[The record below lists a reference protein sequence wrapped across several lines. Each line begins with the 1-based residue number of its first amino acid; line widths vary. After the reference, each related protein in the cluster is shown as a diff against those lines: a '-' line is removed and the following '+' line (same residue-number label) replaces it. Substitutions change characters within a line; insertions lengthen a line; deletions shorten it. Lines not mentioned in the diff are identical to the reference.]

1 MSCSFLSTKAF
12 AQISS
17 DECINYDD
25 LTRTIFLKC
34 HSFTLTDIHNILTD
48 KNILQKQP
56 DKIWLL
62 KANIVI
68 EDDATL
74 YINSTDT
81 KWLKIESSS
90 SSSEQYP
97 YWISIYGNLYI
108 DSIKLTSWDSLKDDY
123 VKYVKEIREGDN
135 AVKETPYDAI
145 PRPYLQVEGK
155 ATGSTHITNSEI
167 AYLGYDCKVG
177 GCSGLSF
184 YSGKNNTVSGNE
196 IHHNRFGVYSNG
208 VSEMIIENN
217 HIHHNFMYGLDPHT
231 GTNNMLIKNNSVHD
245 HGAMGIICSLDC
257 YNITIEGNEV
267 YSSSGSGI
275 MLSKN
280 MSDSVVKDNN
290 VHDESKC
297 IFLSQSNNNEI
308 YDNTLRNCEDQGIY
322 LHHDSFN
329 NTIYNN
335 TVINSTEGIK
345 ENEDSK
351 GNNISNNN
359 VITQ

>member
-17 DECINYDD
+17 GECINYDD
-25 LTRTIFLKC
+25 SAKTLYLNCK
-34 HSFTLTDIHNILTD
+34 SFTLTDIHNFLKD
-48 KNILQKQP
+48 QNILQKQP

-68 EDDATL
+68 EDNASL

-81 KWLKIESSS
+81 KWLKIESSL
-90 SSSEQYP
+90 SSEQDP
-97 YWISIYGNLYI
+97 YWISVYGNLYI
-108 DSIKLTSWDSLKDDY
+108 DSIKLTSWDTIKDDY
-123 VKYVKEIREGDN
+123 SKYVKEIRKGDN
-135 AVKETPYDAI
+135 AVKETPYDTV

-184 YSGKNNTVSGNE
+184 YSGKNNVVNGNE
-196 IHHNRFGVYSNG
+196 IHHNRFGVYSSG
-208 VSEMIIENN
+208 VSGMSIENN

-231 GTNNMLIKNNSVHD
+231 GTNNMLIKNNTVHD

-267 YSSSGSGI
+267 YKSSGSGI

-280 MSDSVVKDNN
+280 MSDSVVRDNN

-297 IFLSQSNNNEI
+297 IFLSQSNHNEI
-308 YDNTLRNCEDQGIY
+308 YDNTLRNCKDQGIY
-322 LHHDSFN
+322 LHHDSFS
-329 NTIYNN
+329 NTINNN

-351 GNNISNNN
+351 GNNISNNS